1 MVEVLSHSMPRYS
14 AMSQPTAC
22 VSLGPHAFARAIS
35 PVGFA
40 YRPVRQMALVSAWLI
55 AAGVS
60 LLAVSDA
67 ATAQVTPRVDTLKA
81 ELLSQPPAIGQPGFI
96 QPWGKHLLVSDWLGD
111 PNLHV
116 LDRATGELIV
126 SFGRIGRGPGEFPN
140 VLAGVQRP
148 SHDTT
153 AIWVYDARKMTR
165 IEGPGGMGPDVTAI
179 DLTAIPLVLRAAWM
193 DSTTILGVTWEP
205 PERRFVFFD
214 GAGSVIR
221 ATSGVLLGHD
231 GIPLS
236 QRLEASAQFAF
247 CMRPDGSRF
256 ALLYKRAARVQIYDR
271 SARHLTDADVPYS
284 IDATFRQADGEIRF
298 VQEWIT
304 YQACWAGGDVLYA
317 LYSGDD
323 YGTASGET
331 LGGEEIHVFDWDS
344 GRLMR
349 RLYLDTRVFGVAV
362 DEDSG
367 WLYGGSLQDAGIY
380 RFRFS
385 SGGSEW

>member
-1 MVEVLSHSMPRYS
+1 
-14 AMSQPTAC
+14 
-22 VSLGPHAFARAIS
+22 
-35 PVGFA
+35 
-40 YRPVRQMALVSAWLI
+40 MALVSAWLI

-236 QRLEASAQFAF
+236 QRWEASAQFAF

-271 SARHLTDADVPYS
+271 SAIFDLCVATAKYADRIHEDYAVGVELGVRGVPTS
-284 IDATFRQADGEIRF
+284 IVNGLVYEGSL
-298 VQEWIT
+298 E
-304 YQACWAGGDVLYA
+304 LPA
-317 LYSGDD
+317 L
-323 YGTASGET
+323 
-331 LGGEEIHVFDWDS
+331 DS
-344 GRLMR
+344 AVARALPGRL
-349 RLYLDTRVFGVAV
+349 TI
-362 DEDSG
+362 
-367 WLYGGSLQDAGIY
+367 GGLP
-380 RFRFS
+380 R
-385 SGGSEW
+385 

>member
-1 MVEVLSHSMPRYS
+1 MVEALAHSMPRYS
-14 AMSQPTAC
+14 ATSQPNC
-22 VSLGPHAFARAIS
+22 MSELMPSRCRARDLAHGICT
-35 PVGFA
+35 P
-40 YRPVRQMALVSAWLI
+40 PVRQMNLLSAWLI
-55 AAGVS
+55 ALGVS
-60 LLAVSDA
+60 LLAVSAVA
-67 ATAQVTPRVDTLKA
+67 AAQVTPQVDTLKA
-81 ELLSQPPAIGQPGFI
+81 EILSQPPAIGQPGFI
-96 QPWGKHLLVSDWLGD
+96 QPWGRHLLVSDWMGD
-111 PNLHV
+111 PNLHA
-116 LDRATGELIV
+116 LDRTTGELIV

-140 VLAGVQRP
+140 ALAGVQRP

-165 IEGPGGMGPDVTAI
+165 IEGPGAVGPDVTAI
-179 DLTAIPLVLRAAWM
+179 DLTAIPLVLRAAWV
-193 DSTTILGVTWEP
+193 DSTTILGVTREP

-221 ATSGVLLGHD
+221 ARSGVLLGHE

-236 QRLEASAQFAF
+236 QRVEASARFAF
-247 CMRPDGSRF
+247 CMHPDGSRF

-271 SARHLTDADVPYS
+271 SARHLTNADVPYA
-284 IDATFRQADGEIRF
+284 IDATFRKADGEIRF

-304 YQACWAGGDVLYA
+304 YQACWASSDVLYA

-323 YGTASGET
+323 YGTASAGT

-349 RLYLDTRVFGVAV
+349 RLHLDTRIFGFAV
-362 DEDSG
+362 DEDAG

-380 RFRFS
+380 RFQFS